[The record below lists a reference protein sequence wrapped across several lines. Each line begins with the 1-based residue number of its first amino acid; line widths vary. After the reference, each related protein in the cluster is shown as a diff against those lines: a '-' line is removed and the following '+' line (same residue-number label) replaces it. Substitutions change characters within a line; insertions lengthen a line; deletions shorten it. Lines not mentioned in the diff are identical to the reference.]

1 MNAFM
6 ISATMNILYGL
17 IMMGCAV
24 PVYLRVIQFRVRNL
38 DSESYS
44 QCDFGQVVF
53 EYQYFYL

>member
-1 MNAFM
+1 
-6 ISATMNILYGL
+6 MNIFYGM